1 MKKTAYFKGKV
12 GGWFMNLGEYP
23 LSLLL
28 HRKPKDNITVQN
40 DLKYG
45 EGKRETINII
55 FDHTATDKQP
65 AFIYVHGGGWCSGLP
80 KMRNTYCMEYAERGW
95 VSANIGYEYAP
106 KMTFPHQ
113 FKQIY
118 KAIDWLYDHSEEYHI
133 DMTKVTLAGE
143 SAGGYFITYMAAM
156 SLDHT
161 LYDKLGIDFKHR
173 DEFKVSALVSNC
185 GAVDFGRLIDN
196 KFLGIKYMINA
207 FTGLNHKEIRANL
220 DKEEIKILSP
230 EVKEGFP
237 PTMLIYAKNDFL
249 KTESFA
255 LQKRFDEIGT
265 PYRMHCAEGILSMH
279 AFPLATIEKRGKACL
294 DDTVDFISQ
303 YAK

>member
-1 MKKTAYFKGKV
+1 MIKAV
-12 GGWFMNLGEYP
+12 
-23 LSLLL
+23 
-28 HRKPKDNITVQN
+28 
-40 DLKYG
+40 
-45 EGKRETINII
+45 I
-55 FDHTATDKQP
+55 FD
-65 AFIYVHGGGWCSGLP
+65 F
-80 KMRNTYCMEYAERGW
+80 
-95 VSANIGYEYAP
+95 
-106 KMTFPHQ
+106 
-113 FKQIY
+113 
-118 KAIDWLYDHSEEYHI
+118 
-133 DMTKVTLAGE
+133 
-143 SAGGYFITYMAAM
+143 
-156 SLDHT
+156 DHT

-207 FTGLNHKEIRANL
+207 FTGFNHKEIRANL
-220 DKEEIKILSP
+220 DKDEIKILSP

>member
-1 MKKTAYFKGKV
+1 
-12 GGWFMNLGEYP
+12 MNPTHIEHIGIAVTSLEESIPFFENLLGT
-23 LSLLL
+23 
-28 HRKPKDNITVQN
+28 K
-40 DLKYG
+40 
-45 EGKRETINII
+45 
-55 FDHTATDKQP
+55 
-65 AFIYVHGGGWCSGLP
+65 C
-80 KMRNTYCMEYAERGW
+80 YA
-95 VSANIGYEYAP
+95 I
-106 KMTFPHQ
+106 
-113 FKQIY
+113 
-118 KAIDWLYDHSEEYHI
+118 EE
-133 DMTKVTLAGE
+133 V
-143 SAGGYFITYMAAM
+143 
-156 SLDHT
+156 
-161 LYDKLGIDFKHR
+161 
-173 DEFKVSALVSNC
+173 EFKVSALVSNC

-207 FTGLNHKEIRANL
+207 FTGFSHKEIRANL
-220 DKEEIKILSP
+220 DKDEIKILSP

>member
-1 MKKTAYFKGKV
+1 MKKIAYFKGKV

-23 LSLLL
+23 LCWLL
-28 HRKPKDNITVQN
+28 HRKPSQNITVE
-40 DLKYG
+40 KKIPYG
-45 EGKRETINII
+45 ETKREWLNIM
-55 FDHTATDKQP
+55 FDHTTDEKQP
-65 AFIYVHGGGWCSGLP
+65 AFIYIHGGGWCSGLP
-80 KMRNTYCMEYAERGW
+80 NMRNTYCLEYAERGW

-106 KMTFPHQ
+106 DATFPTQ

-118 KAIDWLYDHSEEYHI
+118 KAIDWLYDHQDQYHI

-143 SAGGYFITYMAAM
+143 SAGGYFIAYMAAM
-156 SLDHT
+156 SLDHS

-173 DEFKVSALVSNC
+173 DDFKVSAVVSNC
-185 GAVDFGRLIDN
+185 GAVDFGTLIDN
-196 KFLGIKYMINA
+196 KFFGIKYMINA
-207 FTGLNHKEIRANL
+207 FTGFNHKEIRANL
-220 DKEEIKILSP
+220 DKDYIKILSP
-230 EVKEGFP
+230 EIKEGFP

-255 LQKRFDEIGT
+255 LAKKFDSVGT
-265 PYRMHCAEGILSMH
+265 PYRLHCAEGILSLH

-294 DDTVDFISQ
+294 ADTIDFITP

>member
-1 MKKTAYFKGKV
+1 
-12 GGWFMNLGEYP
+12 
-23 LSLLL
+23 
-28 HRKPKDNITVQN
+28 
-40 DLKYG
+40 
-45 EGKRETINII
+45 
-55 FDHTATDKQP
+55 
-65 AFIYVHGGGWCSGLP
+65 
-80 KMRNTYCMEYAERGW
+80 MEYAERGW

-173 DEFKVSALVSNC
+173 DEFKVNALVSNC

-207 FTGLNHKEIRANL
+207 FTGFSHKEIRANL
-220 DKEEIKILSP
+220 DKDEIKILSP

>member
-1 MKKTAYFKGKV
+1 MKKIAYFKGKV

-23 LSLLL
+23 LCWLL
-28 HRKPKDNITVQN
+28 HRKPSQNITVE
-40 DLKYG
+40 KKIPYG
-45 EGKRETINII
+45 ETKREWLNIM
-55 FDHTATDKQP
+55 FDHTTDEKQP
-65 AFIYVHGGGWCSGLP
+65 AFIYIHGGGWCSGLP
-80 KMRNTYCMEYAERGW
+80 NMRNTYCLEYAERGW

-106 KMTFPHQ
+106 DATFPTQ

-118 KAIDWLYDHSEEYHI
+118 KAIDWLYDHQDQYHI

-143 SAGGYFITYMAAM
+143 SAGGYFIAYMAAM
-156 SLDHT
+156 SLDHS

-173 DEFKVSALVSNC
+173 DDFKVSAVVSNC
-185 GAVDFGRLIDN
+185 GAVDFGTLIDN
-196 KFLGIKYMINA
+196 KFFGIKYMINA
-207 FTGLNHKEIRANL
+207 FTGFNHKEIRANL
-220 DKEEIKILSP
+220 DKDYVKILSP
-230 EVKEGFP
+230 EIKEGFP

-255 LQKRFDEIGT
+255 LAKKFDSVGT
-265 PYRMHCAEGILSMH
+265 PYRLHCAEGILSLH

-294 DDTVDFISQ
+294 ADTIDFITP